1 MRIQVD
7 TVASVDK
14 HGWDTFVGAH
24 PLATHYHLSGWGE
37 IIERVYRYPGLYFS
51 AWDEDRLVGVVP
63 MVLLGGLLRRKSFV
77 SMPYLDYGGICAD
90 TPAIGHDLYVA
101 ITREMAARQAGLLDL
116 RQRVK
121 MPLPLNT
128 YGDKVTMVLP
138 LASDAERMWKTFGGK
153 LRNQIRKAE
162 KEQLQTQWVG
172 VEGVPDFYSVYVHN
186 MRDLGSPPHSLTF
199 FQRLLQAFPAAQILL
214 VRRHTQVIGGGL
226 CLRFQDTM
234 LVPWASS
241 LREYFRL
248 CPNNLLYWE
257 AIRAACERGLQ
268 RFDFGRSS
276 RGSGTYNFKKQWG
289 ALEEPLYWQA
299 NVGGG
304 DLINEESHAVLAW
317 AVEAWKR
324 LPVRV
329 SRVIGP
335 MVRRR
340 LSN

>member
-1 MRIQVD
+1 
-7 TVASVDK
+7 
-14 HGWDTFVGAH
+14 
-24 PLATHYHLSGWGE
+24 
-37 IIERVYRYPGLYFS
+37 
-51 AWDEDRLVGVVP
+51 
-63 MVLLGGLLRRKSFV
+63 
-77 SMPYLDYGGICAD
+77 MPYLDYGGICAD
-90 TPAIGHDLYVA
+90 TPAIGHELSVA
-101 ITREMAARQAGLLDL
+101 ITREMTARQVGLLDL
-116 RQRVK
+116 RHRMK
-121 MPLPLNT
+121 MPLPLDT

-186 MRDLGSPPHSLTF
+186 MRDLGSPPHSMAF
-199 FQRLLQAFPAAQILL
+199 FQYLLQTFPEAQILL
-214 VRRHTQVIGGGL
+214 VRRDTQVIGGGL
-226 CLRFQDTM
+226 CLGFQDTM

-257 AIRAACERGLQ
+257 AIRTACTRGLQ

-304 DLINEESHAVLAW
+304 DLINEESHAVFSW
-317 AVEAWKR
+317 AVGAWKR
-324 LPVRV
+324 LPVSV

-335 MVRRR
+335 IVRRR